1 MATAHIDSPDVLKTF
16 RERFVKFDAECRQAL
31 AAVSGDVNQVGEW
44 LRREQLAHWK
54 RELQRREEKVLQAR
68 LDYIRATQE
77 DKYHRKVSGVD
88 EKKALEKAMRLKQEA
103 EQKIDKVKRWI
114 LTLDQKTSK
123 LLLPCSSFSSHLER
137 TTPVALG
144 RLDRLLDKLD
154 DYLRPSATPQDDK
167 GTT

>member
-1 MATAHIDSPDVLKTF
+1 MATAHIDSPDVLKHF

-31 AAVSGDVNQVGEW
+31 SSVAGDVSQVSEW

-54 RELQRREEKVLQAR
+54 RELQRRDEKVLQAR

-88 EKKALEKAMRLKQEA
+88 EKKALEKAMRMKQEA
-103 EQKIDKVKRWI
+103 EQKIEKVKKWI

-123 LLLPCSSFSSHLER
+123 LLLPCASFASHLER

-144 RLDRLLDKLD
+144 RLDRMMDKLD
-154 DYLRPSATPQDDK
+154 DYLRPSAAPQE
-167 GTT
+167 GSGAS